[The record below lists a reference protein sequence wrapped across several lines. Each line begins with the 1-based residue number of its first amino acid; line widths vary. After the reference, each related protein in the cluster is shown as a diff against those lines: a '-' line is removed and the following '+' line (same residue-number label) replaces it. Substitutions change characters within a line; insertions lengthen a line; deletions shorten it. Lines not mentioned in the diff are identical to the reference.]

1 MATLEVTDKKSR
13 QQSRKGDA
21 PRRRPASEQT
31 RTRRAM
37 LAPLVIFLLLVTIYP
52 TLFALFTSLTST
64 NAAGETSFGLGNYA
78 ALVMDPMFRQAVLV
92 TLIFTVVAVSLE
104 LALGLLTALVLFDL
118 RGENKLVRALLLLPM
133 AATPVAVLFGW
144 KVILDPSLGVI
155 NWFIGDV
162 LGLPRPDWLGSPS
175 MALGTLIGVD
185 VWQWTPFVMIILF
198 GGLTA
203 VSSEAI
209 EASMIDGT
217 SWWQRVRHVILP
229 ALRPYIIVAV
239 LFRGVD
245 ALKTFDSIQVLT
257 GGGPG
262 ASTTTLNVFSF
273 RQGIQFLDFGTGSAA
288 ALILLAIAMIFGKL
302 ATRFMAK
309 ETYS

>member
-1 MATLEVTDKKSR
+1 MAL
-13 QQSRKGDA
+13 A
-21 PRRRPASEQT
+21 PPPTRIAQRRGAPRPASRSTAAVQS
-31 RTRRAM
+31 RVRRAM
-37 LAPLVIFLLLVTIYP
+37 LAPLVVFLLLVTIYP
-52 TLFALFTSLTST
+52 TVFAVATSLTGT
-64 NAAGETSFGLGNYA
+64 AADGSTSFGFGNYVDL
-78 ALVMDPMFRQAVLV
+78 ALDPTFQQAVGV
-92 TLIFTVVAVSLE
+92 TILFTVVAVSLE

-144 KVILDPSLGVI
+144 KVILDPSLGVL
-155 NWFIGDV
+155 NWIIGDV
-162 LGLPRPDWLGSPS
+162 LGLPRPDWLGSPA

-203 VSSEAI
+203 VSGEAI
-209 EASMIDGT
+209 EASLLDGAG
-217 SWWQRVRHVILP
+217 WWQRVRYVILP
-229 ALRPYIIVAV
+229 ALRPYLVVAV

-262 ASTTTLNVFSF
+262 TATTTLNVFAF
-273 RQGIQFLDFGTGSAA
+273 KQGVQFLDFGAGSAA

-302 ATRFMAK
+302 ATRFMSK
-309 ETYS
+309 EAYS